1 MSDRTTLL
9 SPLVE
14 EIARRIPEAPSE
26 ARPGRAQLAAV
37 VASIAERFRPERI
50 VLFGSRAYGTPT
62 FDSDVDLMVVMETDL
77 PNPEQAFR
85 INSTLDLVPSF
96 ALDILARRPEQIA
109 LGLAEGDFFIHD
121 VMRKGIALYDSGRRS
136 WEMSAPS
143 TPPPAGAGGG
153 VTQATQGWLDKGDGD
168 LAAARVLAAQAVS
181 MYDQSSFFAQQAA
194 EKILKGFLQQH
205 LVPFPRIHNLDDL
218 ANLALPVLPGV
229 QSHLVDLQW
238 LTRFFVDIRYPG
250 ATATAADIARAIQIA
265 ADVRTLVR
273 TALGLPT
280 T

>member
-1 MSDRTTLL
+1 MTDHTTLV

-14 EIARRIPEAPSE
+14 EIASRIPEAPPE

-37 VASIAERFRPERI
+37 VASIAERFRPDRI

-85 INSTLDLVPSF
+85 IHSTLELVPSF
-96 ALDILARRPEQIA
+96 ALDILVRRPEQIA

-121 VMRKGIALYDSGRRS
+121 VMRKGIALYDDGRRS
-136 WEMSAPS
+136 WEMSAPG
-143 TPPPAGAGGG
+143 TPPPAGAGG
-153 VTQATQGWLDKGDGD
+153 VTQAAQGWLDKGDQD
-168 LAAARVLAAQAVS
+168 LAAARVLGAPPNPLFDPAC
-181 MYDQSSFFAQQAA
+181 FHAQQAA

-205 LVPFPRIHNLDDL
+205 LTPFPRTHNLEDL
-218 ANLALPVLPGV
+218 ANLAPLVLPGV
-229 QSHLVDLQW
+229 QSHLADLQW
-238 LTRFFVDIRYPG
+238 LTTFAVDIRYPG

-265 ADVRTLVR
+265 DDVRTLVR
-273 TALGLPT
+273 SALGLPT